1 MVQHKTWQPNLSEL
15 VQRELLKGTPV
26 LDAVLMNVEGI
37 LNSVVSIDEYG
48 LLKVKAFQKG

>member
-26 LDAVLMNVEGI
+26 LDMELMNVEGI

>member
-1 MVQHKTWQPNLSEL
+1 MVHHKTWQPNLSEL

-26 LDAVLMNVEGI
+26 LDMVLVNVEGI